1 MKRAPAEGSGDCS
14 QGREGGRM
22 GDSHAA
28 GHTASQSKVTG
39 RGGTSMGTKNCII
52 IIGADMGF
60 RKGDSPGNVSF
71 PLYS

>member
-1 MKRAPAEGSGDCS
+1 
-14 QGREGGRM
+14 M

-39 RGGTSMGTKNCII
+39 RGGTSMVTKNCII